1 MELSRGFLNLGRRL
15 IERYRLLKNLAQD
28 RDALRRRLDEELLAK
43 VCMQIHYPCGRSL
56 WSGVRLGLNL
66 RDVICEMLC
75 RCS

>member
-1 MELSRGFLNLGRRL
+1 MELSRGFLILGRRL

-43 VCMQIHYPCGRSL
+43 VCMQIRCPRGRSL

-66 RDVICEMLC
+66 RDVIREMLC